1 MFLKFLFCRRGLVIT
16 PLAVKNLAIPSPP
29 ETNFDIYVERN
40 NIQEAKRVLSFQ
52 VLEITNA
59 VTSVT
64 FVV

>member
-1 MFLKFLFCRRGLVIT
+1 MFLKLFCRRGLVIT
-16 PLAVKNLAIPSPP
+16 PLAVKNLALPSPP
-29 ETNFDIYVERN
+29 DIHFDIYVERN
-40 NIQEAKRVLSFQ
+40 NIREEKQILSFQ